1 MNPIKAKQVGLNIS
15 WLLLLL
21 FISTY
26 SFALPEDREQVLH
39 LSADTADLN
48 QEKHQGIYIGD
59 VQLDQ
64 GSTHVRA
71 AHAIT
76 EGNNQNQ
83 LVKALAKGNAK
94 AQAHYWALT
103 AIDKPPIHAY
113 ADNIYYYPARHLIEL
128 IGNARVEQGE
138 NIFSAPTIRYDTLH
152 QHVITKSNGKERT
165 TIIIHPEKHHE

>member
-1 MNPIKAKQVGLNIS
+1 MNPIKAKQAGLYIAWS
-15 WLLLLL
+15 LLLLV
-21 FISTY
+21 ISTHC
-26 SFALPEDREQVLH
+26 FALPEDREQVIH
-39 LSADTADLN
+39 LRADTADLN
-48 QEKHQGIYIGD
+48 QEKHRGVYIGD

-76 EGNNQNQ
+76 EGNDKNQ
-83 LVKALAKGNAK
+83 LVKARALGNDK

-113 ADNIYYYPARHLIEL
+113 ADNIYYYPDRHLIEL

-138 NIFSAPTIRYDTLH
+138 NTFSAPTISYDTVH
-152 QHVITKSNGKERT
+152 QHVITKSRGKERT